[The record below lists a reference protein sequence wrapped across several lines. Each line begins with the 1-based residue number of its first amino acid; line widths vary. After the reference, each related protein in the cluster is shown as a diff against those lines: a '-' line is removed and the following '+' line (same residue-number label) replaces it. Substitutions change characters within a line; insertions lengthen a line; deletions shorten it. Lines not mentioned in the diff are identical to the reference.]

1 MRRQKFLWFQLA
13 ALAGAGLAVLL
24 VLETFLTYRYS
35 ATRLARAEALFR
47 AIEEVSALE
56 HRLRRGTGRYPE
68 WSRADPAAG
77 RRRPER
83 GDRVDET

>member
-1 MRRQKFLWFQLA
+1 VRRQKFLWFQLA

-47 AIEEVSALE
+47 AIEEVTALE
-56 HRLRRGTGRYPE
+56 HRLRRE
-68 WSRADPAAG
+68 QADTRNGLEQILRQVVDDGAG
-77 RRRPER
+77 RSR
-83 GDRVDET
+83 G